1 MENNPALVPDEVQ
14 QLMFGL
20 STQSKRQIVTLVND
34 VAAGRL
40 ILPKD
45 PHQIGSVIAGR
56 VPEVANRFPQALAT
70 IRKNQACMSQ
80 DTRDEIK
87 QWYLRAAAILAGPR
101 QRLVSGTAAWIADI
115 KDAFDDADDSIKEDV
130 QQCEP
135 AAYRLLESGII
146 TNFAHGARIFSDSV
160 RPIANIGNPENDNK
174 GNPEPENN
182 GNPEPENKGNP
193 EPENKGNPE
202 NPEITDATTC
212 AQESTT

>member
-1 MENNPALVPDEVQ
+1 
-14 QLMFGL
+14 L

-87 QWYLRAAAILAGPR
+87 Q
-101 QRLVSGTAAWIADI
+101 
-115 KDAFDDADDSIKEDV
+115 DAFDDADDSIKEDV

-174 GNPEPENN
+174 GNPEPEN
-182 GNPEPENKGNP
+182 
-193 EPENKGNPE
+193 KGNPE
-202 NPEITDATTC
+202 NPEITDTTTC